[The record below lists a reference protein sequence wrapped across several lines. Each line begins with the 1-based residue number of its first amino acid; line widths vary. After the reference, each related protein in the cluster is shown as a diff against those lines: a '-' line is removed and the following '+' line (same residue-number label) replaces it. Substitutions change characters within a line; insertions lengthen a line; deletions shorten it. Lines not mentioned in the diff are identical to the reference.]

1 MAMSKAQ
8 TGNTQTNKTQTNN
21 AQTNK
26 AQTGND
32 KLSLAER
39 REALIVQ
46 CSMQRRDA
54 AREIGALIA
63 PLAHP
68 TGGIGKLLGGGGGG
82 GGMKLPLG
90 IVGTVAGLVMAKS
103 GKILPMLTVGLSL
116 IKAARSVVGLVRKK
130 RS

>member
-1 MAMSKAQ
+1 MS
-8 TGNTQTNKTQTNN
+8 
-21 AQTNK
+21 K

-54 AREIGALIA
+54 AREIGALIT
-63 PLAHP
+63 PLTHP
-68 TGGIGKLLGGGGGG
+68 TGGIGKLLGGGGA

-116 IKAARSVVGLVRKK
+116 IKAARSVMGLVRKK

>member
-8 TGNTQTNKTQTNN
+8 TGNTQTNN

-82 GGMKLPLG
+82 MKLPLG

-116 IKAARSVVGLVRKK
+116 IKAARSLVGLVRKK

>member
-1 MAMSKAQ
+1 MN
-8 TGNTQTNKTQTNN
+8 NTQM
-21 AQTNK
+21 
-26 AQTGND
+26 GND

-54 AREIGALIA
+54 AREIGALMT
-63 PLAHP
+63 PLTHP
-68 TGGIGKLLGGGGGG
+68 SGAIGKLLGGGG

-116 IKAARSVVGLVRKK
+116 VKAARSVMGLVRKK
-130 RS
+130 HG

>member
-1 MAMSKAQ
+1 M
-8 TGNTQTNKTQTNN
+8 NN
-21 AQTNK
+21 APMDN
-26 AQTGND
+26 APMSNS

-54 AREIGALIA
+54 AREIGALMA
-63 PLAHP
+63 PLTHP
-68 TGGIGKLLGGGGGG
+68 TGGIGKLLSGGG

-116 IKAARSVVGLVRKK
+116 VKAARSVMGFVRRKHG
-130 RS
+130 

>member
-1 MAMSKAQ
+1 MS
-8 TGNTQTNKTQTNN
+8 NELSN
-21 AQTNK
+21 APMSNS
-26 AQTGND
+26 

-39 REALIVQ
+39 RQALIVQ

-63 PLAHP
+63 PLSHP
-68 TGGIGKLLGGGGGG
+68 ASGIGKMLSGG

-90 IVGTVAGLVMAKS
+90 VIGTVAGLVMAKS

-116 IKAARSVVGLVRKK
+116 IKAARSVMGLVRKK
-130 RS
+130 HA

>member
-1 MAMSKAQ
+1 MNNVPMSNVPISNAPVD
-8 TGNTQTNKTQTNN
+8 NTR
-21 AQTNK
+21 
-26 AQTGND
+26 
-32 KLSLAER
+32 LSLAER

-54 AREIGALIA
+54 AREIGALIS
-63 PLAHP
+63 PLTHP
-68 TGGIGKLLGGGGGG
+68 TGGIGKMLGGGG

-90 IVGTVAGLVMAKS
+90 IVGTVAGLVMARS

-116 IKAARSVVGLVRKK
+116 IKAARSVIGLVRKK

>member
-1 MAMSKAQ
+1 MS
-8 TGNTQTNKTQTNN
+8 NS
-21 AQTNK
+21 
-26 AQTGND
+26 

-54 AREIGALIA
+54 AREIGALMT
-63 PLAHP
+63 PLTHP
-68 TGGIGKLLGGGGGG
+68 TGGIGKLLGGG

-90 IVGTVAGLVMAKS
+90 IVGTVAGLVMARS

-116 IKAARSVVGLVRKK
+116 IKAARSVMGLVRKK

>member
-1 MAMSKAQ
+1 MSKAPMS
-8 TGNTQTNKTQTNN
+8 NS
-21 AQTNK
+21 
-26 AQTGND
+26 

-54 AREIGALIA
+54 AREIGALMT
-63 PLAHP
+63 PLTHP
-68 TGGIGKLLGGGGGG
+68 TGGIGKLLGGG

-90 IVGTVAGLVMAKS
+90 IVGTVAGLVMARS

-116 IKAARSVVGLVRKK
+116 IKAARSVMGLVRKK

>member
-1 MAMSKAQ
+1 MSNAPMS
-8 TGNTQTNKTQTNN
+8 NTPTS
-21 AQTNK
+21 
-26 AQTGND
+26 ND
-32 KLSLAER
+32 KRSLAER

-54 AREIGALIA
+54 AREFGALIS
-63 PLAHP
+63 PLTHP
-68 TGGIGKLLGGGGGG
+68 ASGIGKMLGGGG

-116 IKAARSVVGLVRKK
+116 IKAARSVMGLVRKK

>member
-1 MAMSKAQ
+1 M
-8 TGNTQTNKTQTNN
+8 
-21 AQTNK
+21 NK
-26 AQTGND
+26 AMTETMETSMNKAPHGAGGND

-54 AREIGALIA
+54 AREIGALMA
-63 PLAHP
+63 PLQQQG
-68 TGGIGKLLGGGGGG
+68 GGIGKLLGGGI
-82 GGMKLPLG
+82 KLPLG
-90 IVGTVAGLVMAKS
+90 IAGTVAGLVMARS

-130 RS
+130 RGEGAGLDRR